1 MTPVDLGA
9 VLLSISLIV
18 AGQITLKSGMARVGA
33 IDWHR
38 LHRPIALVSDVARVA
53 AIWIGLTLYV
63 ASAAMWIFT
72 LSRVPLSLAYPFL
85 GLSYVGVAAT
95 AVIALDEWLT
105 PAQWL
110 GILLVVTG
118 VVTVALSAGQG
129 RLT

>member
-1 MTPVDLGA
+1 VTPVELGA
-9 VLLSISLIV
+9 VLLSITLVV
-18 AGQITLKSGMARVGA
+18 AGQIILKFGMARVGP
-33 IDWHR
+33 IDGPR
-38 LHRPIALVSDVARVA
+38 LRRPLTLVGDVARVA
-53 AIWIGLTLYV
+53 AVWIGMALYI

-118 VVTVALSAGQG
+118 VVTVALSAGQ
-129 RLT
+129 